1 MNNKFIGF
9 IAVHRR
15 LVLTITVFML
25 AAGVFF
31 FNSDK
36 KENSVS
42 ASTYNVKYYTCID
55 IQDNDTLWG
64 IADEYITEE
73 YKDRDAYIKEVK
85 FINDLTDDKL
95 YSGATL
101 IIPYYAAP
109 K

>member
-1 MNNKFIGF
+1 MNNKIIGF

-15 LVLTITVFML
+15 LFLTATVLML

-31 FNSDK
+31 FKSDK
-36 KENSVS
+36 KDNSVS

-55 IQDNDTLWG
+55 IQDNDTLWN
-64 IADEYITEE
+64 IADEYMTEE
-73 YKDRDAYIKEVK
+73 YKDRNSYINEVK

>member
-1 MNNKFIGF
+1 MNNKITGL

-15 LVLTITVFML
+15 FFLTATVLML
-25 AAGVFF
+25 ATGFF
-31 FNSDK
+31 FFKSDK
-36 KENSVS
+36 KDNSVS

-55 IQDNDTLWG
+55 IQENDTLWG

-73 YKDRDAYIKEVK
+73 YKDRDAYIEEVK